1 MLGRPYVLALLW
13 TLVTLGPAACG
24 PAGGPAEGR
33 RLYTA
38 DLAPN
43 PGSGLSNPDPDPEP
57 EPEPDPACPTPTLS
71 SLRDEVFLPL
81 CSSCHSG
88 TLAPEG
94 LALDLAPTELLARL
108 GQPAHGSPSGM
119 PLIAGGRR
127 GGSFLYLKVFLETPL
142 AGVQMPKDAPALSDC
157 QVEALGAWIDAGA
170 LP

>member
-1 MLGRPYVLALLW
+1 MLALIG
-13 TLVTLGPAACG
+13 TLVILGSAACG

-43 PGSGLSNPDPDPEP
+43 PGSGLSNPDGDPQP
-57 EPEPDPACPTPTLS
+57 EPEPDPACPTPTLG

-81 CSSCHSG
+81 CSGCHTG
-88 TLAPEG
+88 PLAPEG
-94 LALDLAPTELLARL
+94 LTLDLAPADLLARL
-108 GQPAHGSPSGM
+108 AQPAHGSPSGM

-142 AGVQMPKDAPALSDC
+142 AGVRMPKDEPALSDC
-157 QVEALGAWIDAGA
+157 QLEALGQWIDAGA